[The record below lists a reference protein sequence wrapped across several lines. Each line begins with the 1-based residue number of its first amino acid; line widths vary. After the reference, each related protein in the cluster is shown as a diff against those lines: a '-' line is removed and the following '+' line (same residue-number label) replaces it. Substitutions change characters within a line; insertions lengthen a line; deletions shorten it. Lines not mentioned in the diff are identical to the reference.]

1 MSPSTRESYPPCE
14 MKYLAKKEGKSEK
27 EVQVQMKN
35 DLGIPFSL
43 PHPKPAAMLELA
55 IHAIGFI
62 LINY

>member
-1 MSPSTRESYPPCE
+1 
-14 MKYLAKKEGKSEK
+14 
-27 EVQVQMKN
+27 MKN

-43 PHPKPAAMLELA
+43 PDPKPVAMLELA

>member
-1 MSPSTRESYPPCE
+1 

-43 PHPKPAAMLELA
+43 PHPKPDAMLELA